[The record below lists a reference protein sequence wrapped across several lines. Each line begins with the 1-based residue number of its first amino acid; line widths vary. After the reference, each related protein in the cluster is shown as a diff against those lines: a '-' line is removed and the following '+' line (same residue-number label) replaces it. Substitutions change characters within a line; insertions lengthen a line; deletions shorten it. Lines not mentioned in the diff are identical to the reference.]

1 MPTQRSVV
9 CIERCAD
16 YHYPRVYQAVKN
28 AVDAL
33 GGMNKFVKPG
43 HKVLL
48 KPNFL
53 TGLPPERAAN
63 THPAVVK
70 AVIELAQ
77 EAGGNVSIGDSPA
90 LSSAVAVARKSGNLK
105 VAREMGVPVIN
116 FEDPVEVPVPEGKIF
131 RKIEVARE
139 ATEADVVINLPKLK
153 THDLLPLTLAVKN
166 IFGCIVGRNKARWHV
181 QAGHDV
187 SYFARMLAELCALV
201 NPALNIMDG
210 IVGMEGNG
218 PRNGDP
224 RQIGLILASPDA
236 VALDRVVQE
245 VLGLR
250 QEELITTVVGG
261 EIGLG
266 ESDLDRIECRGER
279 IEEVKIDGFNIPIRT
294 QQKQILGKTLRWLFK
309 DSFTYRPVINHRL
322 CTRCGICLEACP
334 LNIISY
340 KPPAREGKEKLVEI
354 DYQRCIH
361 CFCCQENCTEGA
373 ISGRQGWLASVLSRL
388 GIS

>member
-1 MPTQRSVV
+1 MSSIVS
-9 CIERCAD
+9 IERSIN

-33 GGMNKFVKPG
+33 GGMNSFVKPG
-43 HKVLL
+43 QKVLL
-48 KPNFL
+48 KPNL
-53 TGLPPERAAN
+53 LSGLPPERAAN

-70 AVIELAQ
+70 AMIELAQ
-77 EAGGNVSIGDSPA
+77 EAGGRVSIGDSPA
-90 LSSAVAVARKSGNLK
+90 LSSALTVARKSGNLE

-116 FEDPVEVPVPEGKIF
+116 FEDSVEVQVPEGKIF

-139 ATEADVVINLPKLK
+139 AIEADVVINLPKLK
-153 THDLLPLTLAVKN
+153 THDVMPLTLAVKN
-166 IFGCIVGRNKARWHV
+166 IFGCVVGRNKARWHV

-187 SYFARMLAELCALV
+187 SYFARMLAELYALI

-245 VLGLR
+245 ILGLR
-250 QEELITTVVGG
+250 QEDLLTTVIGG

-266 ESDLDRIECRGER
+266 ESELSKIECRGEK
-279 IEEVKIDGFNIPIRT
+279 IEQIKIDGFKLPIRT
-294 QQKQILGKTLRWLFK
+294 PQTQILGKILRWLLK
-309 DSFTYRPVINHRL
+309 DSFTYRPVIDHRT
-322 CTRCGICLEACP
+322 CSRCGVCLEACP
-334 LNIISY
+334 INIISY
-340 KPPAREGKEKLVEI
+340 QPDASTQEGKEKLVHI

-373 ISGRQGWLASVLSRL
+373 ITARQGWLASVLSRL
-388 GIS
+388 GIL

>member
-1 MPTQRSVV
+1 LSTQRSVV
-9 CIERCAD
+9 SIERCTD
-16 YHYPRVYQAVKN
+16 YHYPRVNQAVKN

-33 GGMNKFVKPG
+33 GGMNNFVKPG
-43 HKVLL
+43 QKVLL
-48 KPNFL
+48 KTNFL
-53 TGLPPERAAN
+53 TALPPERAAT

-77 EAGGNVSIGDSPA
+77 EAGGIVSIGDSPA
-90 LSSAVAVARKSGNLK
+90 LSSALTVARKSGNLK

-116 FEDPVEVPVPEGKIF
+116 FEDPVEVPVSEGKIF
-131 RKIEVARE
+131 RKIEVAQE
-139 ATEADVVINLPKLK
+139 AIDADVVINLPKLK

-166 IFGCIVGRNKARWHV
+166 IFGCVVGRNKARWHV

-201 NPALNIMDG
+201 NPAINIMDG

-266 ESDLDRIECRGER
+266 ENDLYRIECRGER
-279 IEEVKIDGFNIPIRT
+279 SEEVKIDGFNIPIRT

-322 CTRCGICLEACP
+322 CSRCGICLEACP

-340 KPPAREGKEKLVEI
+340 KPSAREGKEKLVQI

-373 ISGRQGWLASVLSRL
+373 ISGRPGWLGNVLNRL
-388 GIS
+388 GLS

>member
-1 MPTQRSVV
+1 MSSVV
-9 CIERCAD
+9 CIERCSN

-28 AVDAL
+28 VVDAL
-33 GGMNKFVKPG
+33 GGMNRFIKPG
-43 HKVLL
+43 QKVLL

-53 TGLPPERAAN
+53 SGLPPERAAN

-77 EAGGNVSIGDSPA
+77 EAGGRVSIGDSPA
-90 LSSAVAVARKSGNLK
+90 LSSALTVARKSGNLK

-116 FEDPVEVPVPEGKIF
+116 FENSVEAQVPKGKIF

-139 ATEADVVINLPKLK
+139 AIEAEVVINLPKIK

-166 IFGCIVGRNKARWHV
+166 IFGCVVGRGKARWHV

-187 SYFARMLAELCALV
+187 SYFARMLVELYALV

-245 VLGLR
+245 ILGLR
-250 QEELITTVVGG
+250 REDLITTVIGG
-261 EIGLG
+261 EIELG
-266 ESDLDRIECRGER
+266 ESELSRIECRGER
-279 IEEVKIDGFNIPIRT
+279 IEEVKIDGFKIPIRT
-294 QQKQILGKTLRWLFK
+294 QQKQILGKTLRWLLK
-309 DSFTYRPVINHRL
+309 DSFTYRPVIDHRT
-322 CTRCGICLEACP
+322 CSRCGIYLEACP
-334 LNIISY
+334 LNIVSY
-340 KPPAREGKEKLVEI
+340 KPDVSTQEGKEKLVHI

-373 ISGRQGWLASVLSRL
+373 ITARQGWLASVLSSLR
-388 GIS
+388 IS